1 MNTIEIDCRN
11 LECPAPVLRTRAAAE
26 DITNLRIR
34 VLVDNEAAIEN
45 VSRFLSVQNFQVSVD
60 SMMDFSVVE
69 GIRQDTPETEAMK
82 TIQEDTNILP
92 KESAR
97 QGQQKRPHTMILISS
112 DCLGKG
118 DDELGKKLM
127 ENCIKTLPEM
137 GGLLWRM
144 AFVNGGVKLTT
155 KGSPLLEDLIL
166 LEQSGVDILV
176 CGACLTHFHLLE
188 DRAVGTTTNMLDI
201 VTSMQIAQKIIT
213 L

>member
-1 MNTIEIDCRN
+1 MKTIEIDCRN

-34 VLVDNEAAIEN
+34 ILVDNEAAIEN

-60 SMMDFSVVE
+60 SMMGFSVVE
-69 GIRQDTPETEAMK
+69 GIRQDTLEIEPMK
-82 TIQEDTNILP
+82 NLQEDTTILSE
-92 KESAR
+92 ESAR
-97 QGQQKRPHTMILISS
+97 HNRPHTMILVSS

-127 ENCIKTLPEM
+127 VNCIKTLPEM
-137 GGLLWRM
+137 GEELWRM
-144 AFVNGGVKLTT
+144 AFINGGVKLTA
-155 KGSPLLEDLIL
+155 KGSTLLQDLIN

-176 CGACLTHFHLLE
+176 CGACLTHFQLLE
-188 DRAVGTTTNMLDI
+188 SKAVGVTTNMLDI
-201 VTSMQIAQKIIT
+201 VTSMQIAQKVIT

>member
-1 MNTIEIDCRN
+1 MSTIEIDCRN
-11 LECPAPVLRTRAAAE
+11 LECPAPVMKTRDAAE
-26 DITNLRIR
+26 DIANTRIR

-60 SMMDFSVVE
+60 SRMDFSVVE
-69 GIRQDTPETEAMK
+69 GIRQDVYETIPPVREETTPK
-82 TIQEDTNILP
+82 D
-92 KESAR
+92 R
-97 QGQQKRPHTMILISS
+97 QSPSNDQHTMILVSS

-127 ENCIKTLPEM
+127 MNCIKTLPEM
-137 GGLLWRM
+137 GEKLWRM

-155 KGSPLLEDLIL
+155 KDSALLDDLTL

-188 DRAVGTTTNMLDI
+188 SRRVGTTTNMLDI
-201 VTSMQIAQKIIT
+201 VTSMQIAQKVIT